1 MRQRDR
7 AICLRAIDYSETSQ
21 VVHFLT
27 RAGGVVRL
35 LAKGS
40 KRPKSKTGGPI
51 DLLAE
56 GDLVY
61 SSSTRTT
68 LGTLMEFSET
78 VSRNALHKREPLLN
92 AGLYMIELAHDLL
105 AEADPHPEVFDLL
118 HSGLERL
125 AASPDKAQQILAYFQ
140 WRLLRNVG
148 VLGELKACVSCG
160 LELAGT
166 GQAAKEIYF
175 SSIQG
180 GLLCIACEAAAV
192 EKYRLEP
199 ADLAAMAVLAAA
211 EAGKKVALDLRQA
224 QAANRLLA
232 YHVSHQL
239 GHPPRMARHALAGLK
254 KAGTRE

>member
-7 AICLRAIDYSETSQ
+7 AICLRAFDYSETSQ
-21 VVHFLT
+21 VVHCLT

-61 SSSTRTT
+61 STSPKTT
-68 LGTLMEFSET
+68 LGTLMEFSE
-78 VSRNALHKREPLLN
+78 SAGRNALHKSEPLLS

-125 AASPDKAQQILAYFQ
+125 AASPDKVQQILAYFQ
-140 WRLLRNVG
+140 WRLLRNIG
-148 VLGELKACVSCG
+148 VLGELKACVACG
-160 LELAGT
+160 LELAGA
-166 GQAAKEIYF
+166 GAAPKEMYF

-180 GLLCIACEAAAV
+180 GLLCGACEGSAA

-199 ADLAAMAVLAAA
+199 ATLAAFAVLAAA
-211 EAGKKVALDLRQA
+211 EAGKKVALDARQA
-224 QAANRLLA
+224 QAANRLLV

-239 GHPPRMARHALAGLK
+239 GHPPRMARHALK
-254 KAGTRE
+254 TERS